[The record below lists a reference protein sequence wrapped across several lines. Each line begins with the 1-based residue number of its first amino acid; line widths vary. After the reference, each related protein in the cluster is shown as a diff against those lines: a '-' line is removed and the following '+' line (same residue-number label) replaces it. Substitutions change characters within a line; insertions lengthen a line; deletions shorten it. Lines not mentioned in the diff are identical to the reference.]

1 MYTKEQLFVIEDI
14 DKLSAKDLVS
24 YGDVDREKFEEYKSN
39 YNTEKMDL
47 LNWYTKRLYQKTKAN
62 HPDFIKKLEDYLYNS

>member
-1 MYTKEQLFVIEDI
+1 MEMLIE
-14 DKLSAKDLVS
+14 
-24 YGDVDREKFEEYKSN
+24 KSLKN
-39 YNTEKMDL
+39 INLTTIQKKMDL